1 MFWTP
6 ALSAMKRPSVSK
18 RTSLTQ
24 ARSLL
29 ATACVLLAVSRVAP
43 LRAAG
48 NEPPAPPTLDAIGS
62 EVKALFAKARYA
74 VVRVTA
80 DDFHGSLAGTGFF
93 VNPNG
98 TVFTTYALAGESW
111 NVVVE
116 FGDKRY
122 PAVRLLADERSG
134 FAVLKISA
142 SDTPFL
148 PLVSPGDLAVAS
160 PIFSIGYPLALP
172 VTPNVGF
179 VAGFD
184 LKYSERYFSTTLMR
198 ANLPAHRGEQGAPIL
213 NMKGEVV
220 AILMARMDSVGNTCY
235 ALPIQAARKVFS
247 DYERFG
253 VPRPGWVGV
262 VVPVSGGFDTE
273 GNEALVKDLIEGAP
287 ATLAGLQPG
296 DVILEVGG
304 MALRKPADMI
314 DASFFLTGGDTVALK
329 IKRGGEILTL
339 DVEAIDNPII
349 PTSYLLNEAARFQ
362 TADGEPTPPDGKR
375 LKLEATP

>member
-1 MFWTP
+1 
-6 ALSAMKRPSVSK
+6 MKRRSVSK
-18 RTSLTQ
+18 RTPLTH

-29 ATACVLLAVSRVAP
+29 ATACLALAVFRVAP
-43 LRAAG
+43 CARAAG
-48 NEPPAPPTLDAIGS
+48 TEPATPQPTLDAIGS

-111 NVVVE
+111 NVIVE
-116 FGDKRY
+116 FGEKKY

-142 SDTPFL
+142 NDTPFL
-148 PLVSPGDLAVAS
+148 PLGSPTDMAVAT

-179 VAGFD
+179 IAGFD
-184 LKYSERYFSTTLMR
+184 LKYSDRYFSTTLMR

-213 NMKGEVV
+213 NMKGEVIG
-220 AILMARMDSVGNTCY
+220 ILMARMDSAGTTCY
-235 ALPIQAARKVFS
+235 ALPIHAARKVFS

-262 VVPVSGGFDTE
+262 VVPIRGGFDTE
-273 GNEALVKDLIEGAP
+273 GNEAVVKDLIEGAP
-287 ATLAGLQPG
+287 ATLAGLRPG

-329 IKRGGEILTL
+329 IKRGDQILTL
-339 DVEAIDNPII
+339 DVEAIDNPTI
-349 PTSYLLNEAARFQ
+349 PPSYILNEVIEGERFRY
-362 TADGEPTPPDGKR
+362 ADGEPSPPDSKR